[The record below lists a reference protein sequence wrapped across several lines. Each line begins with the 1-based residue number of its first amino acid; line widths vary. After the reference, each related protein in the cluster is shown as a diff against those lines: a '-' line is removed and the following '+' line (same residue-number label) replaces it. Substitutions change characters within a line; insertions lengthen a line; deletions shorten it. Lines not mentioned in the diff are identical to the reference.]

1 MDKALR
7 REAKRAYKELLSFPF
22 PYEGLASLENTF
34 EDTHPEI
41 EEFTMDFNDF
51 CTLVAGSCTYIIK
64 GKAIPKYQASFL
76 TEAFF
81 TSYPKYT
88 FLQPVLK
95 DYPDVSDELIRH
107 EKVRKMLVK
116 DL

>member
-76 TEAFF
+76 TEDFF
-81 TSYPKYT
+81 TSYSKYT

-95 DYPDVSDELIRH
+95 DYPDISDEMMRY
-107 EKVRKMLVK
+107 ETVRKMLVEN
-116 DL
+116 L